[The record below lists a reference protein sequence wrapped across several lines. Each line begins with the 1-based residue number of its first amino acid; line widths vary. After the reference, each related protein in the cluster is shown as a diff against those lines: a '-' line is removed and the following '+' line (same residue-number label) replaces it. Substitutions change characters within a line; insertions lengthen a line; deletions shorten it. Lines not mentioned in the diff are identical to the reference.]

1 MPITKKQSAAIRE
14 LAEEFGPRGL
24 PSGCYATPAGRPCKS
39 TACECYGVM
48 KAERPREFSLLLYNL
63 FMNKRAKKR
72 IKEALEKGNLEREKA
87 REEKNH
93 PASGNPQKQR
103 GFLPK
108 PAKKRG

>member
-1 MPITKKQSAAIRE
+1 MRVTLSGRAATG
-14 LAEEFGPRGL
+14 APPAVN
-24 PSGCYATPAGRPCKS
+24 PS
-39 TACECYGVM
+39 
-48 KAERPREFSLLLYNL
+48 FSCIIS

-72 IKEALEKGNLEREKA
+72 VKEAIEKSNLEREKV

-93 PASGNPQKQR
+93 PASNDLQKRR